1 MGLDVRINLLSRDAG
16 IPSIERTSS
25 GWPRLSNVRLF
36 YRHTRRAFRET
47 QNMKTRLGQ
56 LSVKYSARGIPTYT
70 LELWHDGLKKHR
82 LIRGETESIVKLK
95 ASLQVEEWDE
105 RWAVVGARDRDR
117 SQKAAGKRQQEERKA
132 LAAERTTEAQEELDG
147 LSALLKATL
156 TVDDTVDWERLKDKT
171 PYPESKPALPRSPQE
186 PRLPSMPREPQ
197 CTDPIFLPS
206 LGILDR
212 LFSSRR
218 ERAIA
223 EKQALFT
230 ADHKA
235 WQGEVADIKRAHTAA
250 LRAYEKSVAATRE
263 EHEKQVSAWSTRRDD
278 YLANQSAGHAAV
290 DVKRIAYESKDPET
304 IIEYCDL
311 VLSSSRY
318 PDYFPQEFDLDYDPT
333 AKTLIVD
340 YQLPSPDDLPNLKGV
355 KYIASRDDCEEQFLS
370 EAQSSK
376 LYDDVLYQV
385 VLRTVHELFE
395 ADAVSAINAI
405 VLNGIVTAVDRTTGK
420 PVTACVLSLRASR
433 AEFLEINLAQVDPKA
448 CFKSLKGVGSSRLH
462 GLSPVPP
469 IMQLRREDGRFAS
482 AYEVANTL
490 DGSVNLAAMN
500 WEDFEHLIREV
511 FEKEFSSSGGEVK
524 VTQASRDGGVDAIA
538 FDPDPIRGG
547 KIVIQ
552 AKRYT
557 NTVGVGAVR
566 DLYGTVLNE
575 GATKGVLVTTSD
587 YGPDSYTFAN
597 GKPLVLLSG
606 ANLLHMLE
614 KHGHRARIDL
624 QEAKKL
630 AANP

>member
-1 MGLDVRINLLSRDAG
+1 
-16 IPSIERTSS
+16 
-25 GWPRLSNVRLF
+25 
-36 YRHTRRAFRET
+36 
-47 QNMKTRLGQ
+47 MKTRLGQ
-56 LSVKYSARGIPTYT
+56 LSVKYSARGVPTYSF
-70 LELWHDGLKKHR
+70 ELWHDGLKKHR
-82 LIRGETESIVKLK
+82 LIRGESESIVKLK
-95 ASLQVEEWDE
+95 ATLQIEEWEE
-105 RWAVVGARDRDR
+105 RWAVVDARDRER
-117 SQKAAGKRQQEERKA
+117 LERATGKRQQEERKA
-132 LAAERTTEAQEELDG
+132 LAAEQSTEAQQELEG
-147 LSALLKATL
+147 LSSLLKATL
-156 TVDDTVDWERLKDKT
+156 SVDDTVNWEGLKDKT
-171 PYPESKPALPRSPQE
+171 PFPEKKPTLRPSPPEPTLPQ
-186 PRLPSMPREPQ
+186 LPSEP
-197 CTDPIFLPS
+197 DSLDSRYVPS

-212 LFSSRR
+212 LLSSRK

-223 EKQALFT
+223 EKQVLF
-230 ADHKA
+230 ASEHKA
-235 WQGEVADIKRAHTAA
+235 WQEKIAAIKRTHSAA
-250 LRAYEKSVAATRE
+250 IQAREKSVAAARQD
-263 EHEKQVSAWSTRRDD
+263 HEKQVAEWSARCDD
-278 YLANQSAGHAAV
+278 YIANQTAGYAAV
-290 DVKRIAYESKDPET
+290 DAKRTAYESADPDA
-304 IIEYCDL
+304 IVEYCDL

-333 AKTLIVD
+333 AKTVIVD
-340 YQLPSPDDLPNLKGV
+340 YHLPAPDDLPRLKGV
-355 KYIASRDDCEEQFLS
+355 KYIASRDDLEEQFLS
-370 EAQSSK
+370 ESQASK
-376 LYDDVLYQV
+376 LYDDVLYQI

-395 ADAVSAINAI
+395 ADTISALDAV
-405 VLNGIVTAVDRTTGK
+405 VFNGIVTAVDRTTGK
-420 PVTACVLSLRASR
+420 PVTSCVLSLRASR
-433 AEFLEINLAQVDPKA
+433 AEFLGINLAQVEPRA
-448 CFKSLKGVGSSRLH
+448 CFKSLKGVGSSKLH

-469 IMQLRREDGRFAS
+469 IMQLRRDDGRFVS

-490 DGSVNLAAMN
+490 DGSVNLAAMD
-500 WEDFEHLIREV
+500 WEDFEHLIREI

-587 YGPDSYTFAN
+587 YGPDSYAFAN

-614 KHGHRARIDL
+614 KHGHRARIDI

-630 AANP
+630 AAQP

>member
-1 MGLDVRINLLSRDAG
+1 
-16 IPSIERTSS
+16 
-25 GWPRLSNVRLF
+25 
-36 YRHTRRAFRET
+36 
-47 QNMKTRLGQ
+47 MKTRLGK
-56 LSVKYSARGIPTYT
+56 LSVKYSARGIPAYS

-82 LIRGETESIVKLK
+82 LIRGESESIIKLK
-95 ASLQVEEWDE
+95 ATLQTEEWE
-105 RWAVVGARDRDR
+105 KRWAVIDAREQER

-132 LAAERTTEAQEELDG
+132 LAAERTAEAQQELDG
-147 LSALLKATL
+147 LSSLLKATL
-156 TVDDTVDWERLKDKT
+156 NVDDTVNWESLKDKT
-171 PYPESKPALPRSPQE
+171 PFPENKPILPPASPE
-186 PRLPSMPREPQ
+186 PTLPSLPREPSSL
-197 CTDPIFLPS
+197 DSKYVLS

-212 LFSSRR
+212 LISSRK

-223 EKQALFT
+223 EKQALF
-230 ADHKA
+230 ASDHKA
-235 WQGEVADIKRAHTAA
+235 WQEQIAAIKRTHTAA
-250 LRAYEKSVAATRE
+250 LLAHERAVVTARQ
-263 EHEKQVSAWSTRRDD
+263 EHEKQVTEWSARRDECA
-278 YLANQSAGHAAV
+278 ANQAAGHAAV
-290 DVKRIAYESKDPET
+290 DAKRAAYESKDSEA

-311 VLSSSRY
+311 VLASSRY
-318 PDYFPQEFDLDYDPT
+318 PNYFPQEFDLDYDPS

-340 YQLPSPDDLPNLKGV
+340 YQLPAPDDLPRLKGI
-355 KYIASRDDCEEQFLS
+355 KYITSRDDFEEQFLS
-370 EAQSSK
+370 ESQASK
-376 LYDDVLYQV
+376 LYDDVLYQA

-395 ADAVSAINAI
+395 ADAISALDA
-405 VLNGIVTAVDRTTGK
+405 VVFNGIVTAVDRTTGK
-420 PVTACVLSLRASR
+420 PVTSCVLSLRANR
-433 AEFLEINLAQVDPKA
+433 TDFFEINLAQVDPRA
-448 CFKSLKGVGSSRLH
+448 CFKSLKGVGSSKLH

-469 IMQLRREDGRFAS
+469 IMQLRRDDGRFVS

-490 DGSVNLAAMN
+490 DGSVNLAAMD
-500 WEDFEHLIREV
+500 WEDFEHLIREI

-524 VTQASRDGGVDAIA
+524 ITQASRDGGVDAIA

-587 YGPDSYTFAN
+587 YGPDSYAFAN

>member
-1 MGLDVRINLLSRDAG
+1 
-16 IPSIERTSS
+16 
-25 GWPRLSNVRLF
+25 
-36 YRHTRRAFRET
+36 
-47 QNMKTRLGQ
+47 MKTRLGQ
-56 LSVKYSARGIPTYT
+56 LFVKYSARGIPTYS

-82 LIRGETESIVKLK
+82 LIRGESESIVKLK
-95 ASLQVEEWDE
+95 ATLQIEEWEE
-105 RWAVVGARDRDR
+105 RWVVVYTRDQER
-117 SQKAAGKRQQEERKA
+117 SQKASSKREQDERKV
-132 LAAERTTEAQEELDG
+132 LAAEQTTDAQQELDG
-147 LSALLKATL
+147 LSSLLKATL
-156 TVDDTVDWERLKDKT
+156 SVDDTINWEGLKDKT
-171 PYPESKPALPRSPQE
+171 SFPEKKPVLRSSPPEPTLPP
-186 PRLPSMPREPQ
+186 LPREPNSL
-197 CTDPIFLPS
+197 DSKYVPS
-206 LGILDR
+206 LGVLDR
-212 LFSSRR
+212 LLSSRK

-223 EKQALFT
+223 EKQTLF
-230 ADHKA
+230 ASEHKA
-235 WQGEVADIKRAHTAA
+235 WQEQIGAIERTHAVAIQVH
-250 LRAYEKSVAATRE
+250 EKSVATARQD
-263 EHEKQVSAWSTRRDD
+263 HDKQVTEWSARRDD
-278 YLANQSAGHAAV
+278 YIANQIAGHSAV
-290 DVKRIAYESKDPET
+290 DAKRIAYESADT
-304 IIEYCDL
+304 DAIVEYCDL

-318 PDYFPQEFDLDYDPT
+318 PDYFPQECDLDYDPT

-340 YQLPSPDDLPNLKGV
+340 YQLPAPDDLPRLKGV
-355 KYIASRDDCEEQFLS
+355 KYIASRDDLEEQFLS
-370 EAQSSK
+370 ESQASK
-376 LYDDVLYQV
+376 LYDDVLYQI

-395 ADAVSAINAI
+395 ADTISALDAI
-405 VLNGIVTAVDRTTGK
+405 VFNGIVTAVDRTTGK
-420 PVTACVLSLRASR
+420 PVTSCILSLRASR
-433 AEFLEINLAQVDPKA
+433 MEFLEINLALVEPRA
-448 CFKSLKGVGSSRLH
+448 CFKSLKGVGSSKLH

-469 IMQLRREDGRFAS
+469 IMQLRRDDGRFVS

-490 DGSVNLAAMN
+490 DGSVNLAAMD
-500 WEDFEHLIREV
+500 WEDFEHLIREI

-524 VTQASRDGGVDAIA
+524 VTQASRDGGVDAVA

-587 YGPDSYTFAN
+587 YGPDSYAFAN

-614 KHGHRARIDL
+614 KHGHQARIDL

>member
-1 MGLDVRINLLSRDAG
+1 
-16 IPSIERTSS
+16 
-25 GWPRLSNVRLF
+25 
-36 YRHTRRAFRET
+36 
-47 QNMKTRLGQ
+47 MKTRLGQ
-56 LSVKYSARGIPTYT
+56 LSVKYSARGIPTYS

-82 LIRGETESIVKLK
+82 LIRGESESIVKLK
-95 ASLQVEEWDE
+95 ATLQIEEWEE
-105 RWAVVGARDRDR
+105 RWAVADARDKER

-132 LAAERTTEAQEELDG
+132 LAAEQTTEAQQELDG
-147 LSALLKATL
+147 LSSLLKATL
-156 TVDDTVDWERLKDKT
+156 SVDDTINWESLKDKT
-171 PYPESKPALPRSPQE
+171 PFPENKPTLRSPPSQ
-186 PRLPSMPREPQ
+186 PTLPPLPREPASP
-197 CTDPIFLPS
+197 DSKYVPS

-212 LFSSRR
+212 LLSSRK

-223 EKQALFT
+223 EKQALFA
-230 ADHKA
+230 ADHQA
-235 WQGEVADIKRAHTAA
+235 WQEQVTAIKRTHTAA
-250 LRAYEKSVAATRE
+250 LQAHENSVIAARQH
-263 EHEKQVSAWSTRRDD
+263 HEKQVAEWSTRRDD
-278 YLANQSAGHAAV
+278 YIANQTAGHAAV
-290 DVKRIAYESKDPET
+290 DAKRAAYESADPDA
-304 IIEYCDL
+304 IVEYCDL

-318 PDYFPQEFDLDYDPT
+318 PDYFPQEFDLDYEPT

-340 YQLPSPDDLPNLKGV
+340 YQLPAPDDLPRLKGV
-355 KYIASRDDCEEQFLS
+355 KYVASRDDFEEQLLS
-370 EAQSSK
+370 EPQASK
-376 LYDDVLYQV
+376 LYDEVLYQI

-395 ADAVSAINAI
+395 ADTISALDAV
-405 VLNGIVTAVDRTTGK
+405 VFNGIVTAVDRTTGK
-420 PVTACVLSLRASR
+420 PVTSCVLSLRSGR

-448 CFKSLKGVGSSRLH
+448 CFKSLKGVGSSKLH
-462 GLSPVPP
+462 GLSPVAP
-469 IMQLRREDGRFAS
+469 IMQLRRDDGRFVS

-490 DGSVNLAAMN
+490 DGSVNLAAMD
-500 WEDFEHLIREV
+500 WEDFEHLIREI

-538 FDPDPIRGG
+538 FDPDPIKGG

-587 YGPDSYTFAN
+587 YGPDSYAFAN